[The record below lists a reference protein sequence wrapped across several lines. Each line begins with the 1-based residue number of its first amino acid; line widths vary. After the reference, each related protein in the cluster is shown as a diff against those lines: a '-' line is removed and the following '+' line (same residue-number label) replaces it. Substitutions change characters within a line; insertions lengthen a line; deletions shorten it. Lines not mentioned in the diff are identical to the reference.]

1 MILST
6 ASALVDYKPA
16 VIRPQTIVDN
26 IAALGFTTQVK
37 TAGIQSSVEGSVMSS
52 ADGSVM
58 SHRQV
63 GGDKSTKTQRT
74 RLLIQGIHEYGINIY
89 NIEQGYTKH
98 T

>member
-16 VIRPQTIVDN
+16 VIQPQTIVDN

-37 TAGIQSSVEGSVMSS
+37 TAGIQSSAES
-52 ADGSVM
+52 SVM

-74 RLLIQGIHEYGINIY
+74 RLLIQGRQEY
-89 NIEQGYTKH
+89 
-98 T
+98 